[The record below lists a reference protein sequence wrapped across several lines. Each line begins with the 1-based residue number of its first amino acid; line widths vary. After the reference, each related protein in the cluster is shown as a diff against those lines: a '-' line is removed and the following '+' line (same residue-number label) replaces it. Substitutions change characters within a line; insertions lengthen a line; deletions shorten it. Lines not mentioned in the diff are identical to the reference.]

1 MVILMGQD
9 LYERST
15 YRAPY
20 DWLINKRIQEWDLK
34 KANISILRQLEVISD
49 EDYNRYLNMPKL
61 QREIEIGKLRRN
73 KNIEVAYQK
82 GLVLAKHIFFEK
94 NAINE
99 ENVLYIDHD
108 SITLV
113 YDWSDNRAMNITG
126 EISPYIEF
134 RMKNSY
140 TSFYRLIVADFL
152 YYNTVNQEYY
162 RFKGMD
168 DRKVRVVHKDYF
180 IDLLLSL
187 AYSAQNDNIVSTLE
201 MIKNVYKSYCNRQ
214 MDVNYYREFNTD
226 ARFKILNTPFNI
238 YYADTIENVYLD
250 SIDIS
255 HNATLLRLF
264 YKIYMSEYFRQ
275 N

>member
-1 MVILMGQD
+1 MVVLMGQ
-9 LYERST
+9 LYEQFT

-20 DWLINKRIQEWDLK
+20 DWLINKKIQEWDLK
-34 KANISILRQLEVISD
+34 KANISILRQLEIIN
-49 EDYNRYLNMPKL
+49 EDDYQRYLHMPKL
-61 QREIEIGKLRRN
+61 EREIEIGKLRKN
-73 KNIEVAYQK
+73 KDIEVAYQK
-82 GLVLAKHIFFEK
+82 GLVLAKRIFFEK

-113 YDWSDNRAMNITG
+113 YDWSDSRVNNING

-134 RMKNSY
+134 RLKNTY
-140 TSFYRLIVADFL
+140 TSFYKLIIADFL
-152 YYNTVNQEYY
+152 YYNTADQEHY

-168 DRKVRVVHKDYF
+168 EENVKVVHKDYF

-187 AYSAQNDNIVSTLE
+187 AYSAQNDSILNTLE
-201 MIKNVYKSYCNRQ
+201 MIKNVYKSYCARQ
-214 MDVNYYREFNTD
+214 MNINYYREFNSN
-226 ARFKILNTPFNI
+226 ARFKILNTPFNV